1 MYDLP
6 KLNQKEINTSNRSI
20 TNGEMETTGG
30 GNLPRVM
37 RWLSGWRCQD
47 PHKRTKSQLPKSKS
61 KQINCWV
68 LQEFQKQTPKF
79 PKLRTEKYQ
88 IIFIK
93 LVLIL
98 IPVPEKKT
106 FKNKTIKQSFW
117 WTYVMIS
124 VFPIIVML
132 AIGLSYSV
140 YYVELYSQCLQEEW
154 PIWILS
160 Y

>member
-1 MYDLP
+1 MKRKPSQHKSSQFKKLQRYTLKTSQSTKLENLRRIMSTYVWPTKIKP
-6 KLNQKEINTSNRSI
+6 KGDKYFKQIYNKWWDGNNWE
-20 TNGEMETTGG
+20 G

-98 IPVPEKKT
+98 IPVPEKK
-106 FKNKTIKQSFW
+106 NLKTK
-117 WTYVMIS
+117 
-124 VFPIIVML
+124 L
-132 AIGLSYSV
+132 
-140 YYVELYSQCLQEEW
+140 
-154 PIWILS
+154 
-160 Y
+160 